1 MPARLAASR
10 VMSLGRRLF
19 FILWLARR
27 RLARRLGPSALVG
40 LGIAAGALVLAGVSA
55 GSVLVQDR
63 SLEREAARLPEA
75 DRAVRA
81 LWFGVPRE
89 TGWSKLDREA
99 SRALAGLERG
109 PPARVLLYRRT
120 NLGRDPVDLGAADG
134 LSRWVRLR
142 SGRLPRRCRPD
153 RCEVV
158 QLGGSGAVPSVRG
171 LRLVRVG
178 EGTLISALPFGTLV
192 SREEDVSVVGT
203 ALRYHTPASPPFL
216 LAEGVEALGEADPL
230 TSVYRSYGWVVPLRP
245 GSVRPWEVD
254 ELSAAITG
262 ARSTLEATTGV
273 FDVNAPTQ
281 ALETARERAQV
292 GGRRL
297 QLVGGE
303 AAALLLAFAVLAAS
317 ALRRDT
323 ETAARRLTWFGA
335 RRWQLVALPGAEA
348 AAVAMAAA
356 AVGWAG
362 GGLLVGLAARRAGVG
377 AVTILRESVLS
388 REGLATALLLAVL
401 AWLVVLGFLRAR
413 PIRLGGAS
421 FTPLDAGALG
431 ALGVIVF
438 ALARSDLDAEDL
450 ASETGSGTLLL
461 VLPALVAFV
470 AAVAAA
476 RALGPTLRLAER
488 VGRRGPLS
496 VRLAALALA
505 RNPGRAA
512 VAVSF
517 LAVSFGLALFADAY
531 RSTLARG
538 QEDQAAFAVP
548 ADFIL
553 REDLRNLVPVTDVGS
568 IGGAEVLRR
577 SGDVTRLEGSDGVT
591 LLGLPN
597 AALAGIDGWR
607 EDFAPQSFGELGRR
621 IAARDDPRLRVVP
634 LPADATELRL
644 QASLTGDD
652 VTIAASVETPR
663 GDFVTVPLGQTR
675 GPQPVE
681 LHARLPDEARGGG
694 LVALTFGI
702 AREIHHD
709 RGEGEAVRE
718 PPATANLTLGPLRAD
733 GLPLPL
739 DYARW
744 LAGDGAHL
752 VEGAPGGARL
762 ALILTDEFPGR
773 FRPRQPTDGRSVP
786 ALVSPRLAAAASP
799 GGILPVRLAQDQLRV
814 RVVGVA
820 ERFPSVAGDFVV
832 ADREL
837 AATALN
843 ADRPGA
849 AVSNEVWLEV
859 REDRRAAVAQLKAP
873 PFSVLDVQSQEALLA
888 DLRGNPL
895 ARGTL
900 LTLVGAAAIALALA
914 LVGLLLVIVTG
925 LRDDA
930 GELLD
935 LESQGLE
942 PRALR
947 HQLRLRTGSVAAFG
961 LLGGLVA
968 GLALAVLVVDFVS
981 LTAGAAAAEPPLV
994 LALDWP
1000 VLGLAALGYAISAAV
1015 LVTFAT
1021 GRSFRRDEA
1030 GRARETLA

>member
-1 MPARLAASR
+1 
-10 VMSLGRRLF
+10 
-19 FILWLARR
+19 
-27 RLARRLGPSALVG
+27 
-40 LGIAAGALVLAGVSA
+40 
-55 GSVLVQDR
+55 
-63 SLEREAARLPEA
+63 
-75 DRAVRA
+75 
-81 LWFGVPRE
+81 
-89 TGWSKLDREA
+89 
-99 SRALAGLERG
+99 
-109 PPARVLLYRRT
+109 
-120 NLGRDPVDLGAADG
+120 
-134 LSRWVRLR
+134 
-142 SGRLPRRCRPD
+142 
-153 RCEVV
+153 
-158 QLGGSGAVPSVRG
+158 
-171 LRLVRVG
+171 
-178 EGTLISALPFGTLV
+178 
-192 SREEDVSVVGT
+192 
-203 ALRYHTPASPPFL
+203 
-216 LAEGVEALGEADPL
+216 
-230 TSVYRSYGWVVPLRP
+230 
-245 GSVRPWEVD
+245 VRPWEVE

-262 ARSTLEATTGV
+262 ARSTLEGTTGL
-273 FDVNAPTQ
+273 FDVIAPTE
-281 ALETARERAQV
+281 ALEAAHERAEV

-335 RRWQLVALPGAEA
+335 RRWQLIALPGAEA
-348 AAVAMAAA
+348 AAVAVAAV
-356 AVGWAG
+356 AVGWTG
-362 GGLLVGLAARRAGVG
+362 GALLVGLAARRAGVG
-377 AVTILRESVLS
+377 AETILRESVLS
-388 REGLATALLLAVL
+388 RGGLATALLLAAL
-401 AWLVVLGFLRAR
+401 AWLVVLAFLRAR
-413 PIRLGGAS
+413 PVSLGGAS

-438 ALARSDLDAEDL
+438 ALARSDLEAEDL
-450 ASETGSGTLLL
+450 ASETGSGALLL

-476 RALGPTLRLAER
+476 RAVGPTLRLAER
-488 VGRRGPLS
+488 LGRRGPLS
-496 VRLAALALA
+496 LRLAALALA

-517 LAVSFGLALFADAY
+517 LTVSFGLALFADAY

-538 QEDQAAFAVP
+538 QEDQAAFAMP

-568 IGGAEVLRR
+568 IGGAEILRR
-577 SGDVTRLEGSDGVT
+577 SGDVARLEGSHGVT
-591 LLGLPN
+591 LLGLPRT
-597 AALAGIDGWR
+597 ALAGIDGWR
-607 EDFAPQSFGELGRR
+607 EDFAPESLGELGRR

-652 VTIAASVETPR
+652 VTIAASIETSR

-681 LHARLPDEARGGG
+681 LRARLPEEARRGG

-733 GLPLPL
+733 GSPLPL

-773 FRPRQPTDGRSVP
+773 FRLRQPTDGRPVP
-786 ALVSPRLAAAASP
+786 ALVSPRLAAAAGR

-849 AVSNEVWLEV
+849 AVPNEVWLEV
-859 REDRRAAVAQLKAP
+859 GPERLAAAAARLARR
-873 PFSVLDVQSQEALLA
+873 PFSILDVQAQEAVLA

-900 LTLVGAAAIALALA
+900 LTLVGAAAIALGLA
-914 LVGLLLVIVTG
+914 LVGLLLVVVTG

-930 GELLD
+930 GELVD
-935 LESQGLE
+935 LETQGAE

-947 HQLRLRTGSVAAFG
+947 RQLRLRTGVVAGFG
-961 LLGGLVA
+961 LAGGLVA
-968 GLALAVLVVDFVS
+968 GLVLAVLVVDFVA

-994 LALDWP
+994 LALDWRA
-1000 VLGLAALGYAISAAV
+1000 LALAALGYALAAAV
-1015 LVTFAT
+1015 LVALAT
-1021 GRSFRRDEA
+1021 GRSFRAQEA
-1030 GRARETLA
+1030 GRWRETTA